1 MHRCLNFSEAYAHF
15 FSQLYQ
21 KIGNILLP
29 MKRVSLVDFEHTAK
43 PFNHSM
49 LTKERHSLKNGIV
62 LFLFRAG
69 QNLKHLHNARPSRV
83 RYEL

>member
-1 MHRCLNFSEAYAHF
+1 MDL
-15 FSQLYQ
+15 
-21 KIGNILLP
+21 
-29 MKRVSLVDFEHTAK
+29 EHTAK